1 MANAETNSGRGK
13 GYGWRLSLGM
23 LLPSSNP
30 VAEPELTRM
39 LPDGVSL
46 LTTRLKLAGSSR
58 EELLGMTGQ
67 IEGAVP
73 LLCDAGV
80 DRIVFNCTA
89 VSTFDVEMGNMLRQR
104 IEKIA
109 ARPATST
116 ADGVVAGLKAL
127 GAKRIALITPYISS
141 VVERETAF
149 LEHHGFE
156 VVRAVGRDLD
166 EGKAMSSVEPGQ
178 WYRWAL
184 DNAGCGADVFFL
196 SCTAIRVI
204 DIVATLERD
213 LGVPVLTS
221 NQAMLWWC
229 LRNAGLNDSPEA
241 FGRLFTKHLPA

>member
-39 LPDGVSL
+39 LPEGVSL

-127 GAKRIALITPYISS
+127 GAKRIALITPIFPPSLSARRHFSNITALKWSALWGATLTKARRCHRWSRGNGIAGRWTMQVAVPTFTSSAARPFASSISS
-141 VVERETAF
+141 PR
-149 LEHHGFE
+149 L
-156 VVRAVGRDLD
+156 
-166 EGKAMSSVEPGQ
+166 SVI
-178 WYRWAL
+178 L
-184 DNAGCGADVFFL
+184 V
-196 SCTAIRVI
+196 
-204 DIVATLERD
+204 
-213 LGVPVLTS
+213 
-221 NQAMLWWC
+221 C
-229 LRNAGLNDSPEA
+229 LC
-241 FGRLFTKHLPA
+241 